1 MGCLQQNPFVTG
13 GGGDRSNPA
22 LNLLKEAIKKWR
34 LRDGSCGQKWRVRR
48 CGDRFIACSFY
59 HHSYRQSNTMPF
71 HEITLNDGRKIPQ
84 IGFGSWKIP
93 KDVCTGQVD
102 QAIDIGFDH
111 IDTAQ
116 GTFICIAFCSLPVY
130 HNEEEVGQALK
141 ESGLARKEYWL
152 TTKWSGLDNKNAR
165 QSCEESLEK
174 LGVEYID
181 LYLIHH
187 PNVTKGD
194 IPGAWK
200 QMEELHKEGKVKSI
214 GVSK

>member
-1 MGCLQQNPFVTG
+1 M
-13 GGGDRSNPA
+13 
-22 LNLLKEAIKKWR
+22 
-34 LRDGSCGQKWRVRR
+34 
-48 CGDRFIACSFY
+48 
-59 HHSYRQSNTMPF
+59 
-71 HEITLNDGRKIPQ
+71 
-84 IGFGSWKIP
+84 
-93 KDVCTGQVD
+93 
-102 QAIDIGFDH
+102 
-111 IDTAQ
+111 
-116 GTFICIAFCSLPVY
+116 Y

>member
-1 MGCLQQNPFVTG
+1 
-13 GGGDRSNPA
+13 
-22 LNLLKEAIKKWR
+22 
-34 LRDGSCGQKWRVRR
+34 
-48 CGDRFIACSFY
+48 
-59 HHSYRQSNTMPF
+59 MPF
-71 HEITLNDGRKIPQ
+71 HEINLNDGRKIPQ

-116 GTFICIAFCSLPVY
+116 GTFICFASCSLPVY

>member
-1 MGCLQQNPFVTG
+1 
-13 GGGDRSNPA
+13 
-22 LNLLKEAIKKWR
+22 
-34 LRDGSCGQKWRVRR
+34 
-48 CGDRFIACSFY
+48 
-59 HHSYRQSNTMPF
+59 
-71 HEITLNDGRKIPQ
+71 
-84 IGFGSWKIP
+84 
-93 KDVCTGQVD
+93 
-102 QAIDIGFDH
+102 
-111 IDTAQ
+111 
-116 GTFICIAFCSLPVY
+116 
-130 HNEEEVGQALK
+130 LK

-187 PNVTKGD
+187 PNVTKRD

>member
-1 MGCLQQNPFVTG
+1 
-13 GGGDRSNPA
+13 
-22 LNLLKEAIKKWR
+22 
-34 LRDGSCGQKWRVRR
+34 
-48 CGDRFIACSFY
+48 
-59 HHSYRQSNTMPF
+59 
-71 HEITLNDGRKIPQ
+71 
-84 IGFGSWKIP
+84 
-93 KDVCTGQVD
+93 
-102 QAIDIGFDH
+102 
-111 IDTAQ
+111 
-116 GTFICIAFCSLPVY
+116 
-130 HNEEEVGQALK
+130 LK

-214 GVSK
+214 GVSKSVHSRHLGFMLTCSFSVDNLELLLSGANVKPVVNQILLHPYVIKSTEPLLKYMKHHHIVPEGYSSLIPLTSEPGGPVDKPVNKIAKRLGVKPEQVLLAWSKAKE